1 MAFFICLEGRTST
14 FAKYDYGPFGN
25 MRRYGTMLPPVYALS
40 NIPTKKMLLINSVH
54 DALADPVDVG
64 RLVFELG
71 SDVNVRTNPNFGH
84 LDFPRRLCQHSNL
97 LPDCHFLGYA
107 LINPS

>member
-1 MAFFICLEGRTST
+1 
-14 FAKYDYGPFGN
+14 
-25 MRRYGTMLPPVYALS
+25 MLPPVYALS

-84 LDFPRRLCQHSNL
+84 LDFILADSANTQIYSQIVT
-97 LPDCHFLGYA
+97 FLA
-107 LINPS
+107 MP